1 MCPSDPT
8 HPTVIT
14 VHGPR
19 HAEDELRARVAAVLP
34 TSPADLGT
42 PVRIIVPSGGMRNHV
57 LRRLADWFGG
67 AAGVVVQT
75 LFGVA
80 REVVEGRAESLPAGP
95 IAFRVAVRRAL
106 RSTNRLRQ
114 LTDSFSGSD
123 DLVVGA
129 VRDLVDAGIT
139 TDHLDHALEAVD
151 ACSAG
156 DGDRERAVELLRMA
170 AHLAEAEPLLPGQTM
185 AMAARIVSDDPD
197 VLQARSLILHGVAD
211 VTGLAADWL
220 QVLVRRP
227 GASVILDRPMDPSRT
242 DTEDAGTRFLERLQ
256 DRVGF
261 LDPSEA
267 RASRPPPA
275 ALELEVASDAEDEA
289 WAVVARLRG
298 AIEAGMPPESCAVV
312 VPHGDDAVPVF
323 TALEAAGVPWSCE
336 GITAPAPLGERSPW
350 ILGAWLRDGAGTP
363 VEQWLGLFA
372 GAIGSR
378 RQLLALRT
386 LGVRTVADL
395 IALSPTEVP
404 PEGVTLPWGRTEAE
418 DDDSPAEESR
428 VPAVVVL
435 SAGEVA
441 RHQGAILEGWPDAEE
456 PDGWGAH
463 LRRLAEALA
472 SMGAE
477 GAARELRDVAA
488 ECVRALTVFSTV
500 TRADLVD
507 AVVRCLRERAVR
519 RPGGAGG
526 GVQVLTL
533 MESRGRAHALVC
545 SVGLCRGAVPRSVA
559 EDPLLSEPVRMALAA
574 VLPEIPVKGRSADEQ
589 RYLFAQLCASAERVA
604 LSWPRSSG
612 GRPTARSAF
621 VARLERAGRCRQHEV
636 KPTRSDLDMAASMTV
651 DHGPSAVADAVA
663 AMAERGPERTVF
675 AIAVGRPEAIG
686 SARAAV
692 VRSLEASAERMGPG
706 PWSGFLAVA
715 PFPADDLW
723 VTFVEAF
730 ARCPLQTFIT
740 RKLGVGPM
748 PDPRFAL
755 PDLAPL
761 LVGRVV
767 HGVLQAVVDEARGE
781 RIDSLG
787 RAVTAPG
794 MMVSRPDDAWID
806 DRLEGLARSVLAREG
821 LGRSGLGALLV
832 ARARPYVDTALDLE
846 WSDGPLEGVLAA
858 EVQGEVS
865 LPDDGPVVRFRADRV
880 DRPAIE
886 SFRIIDYKTAKP
898 FADYAKEETR
908 RGHLA
913 RRIATGQLLQAAA
926 YALAVRAHH
935 VEGAYRYLDPRPVRW
950 SEARSPAVAAADVD
964 LVDAFRAAVDV
975 VADALGQ
982 RVVPAH
988 METAGGDEGVCGYCP
1003 VRDACRRD
1011 DTASRRRLRRWLE
1024 SSPVDPTPAERAVR
1038 RVLEMGDSG

>member
-1 MCPSDPT
+1 
-8 HPTVIT
+8 
-14 VHGPR
+14 
-19 HAEDELRARVAAVLP
+19 
-34 TSPADLGT
+34 
-42 PVRIIVPSGGMRNHV
+42 
-57 LRRLADWFGG
+57 
-67 AAGVVVQT
+67 
-75 LFGVA
+75 
-80 REVVEGRAESLPAGP
+80 
-95 IAFRVAVRRAL
+95 
-106 RSTNRLRQ
+106 
-114 LTDSFSGSD
+114 
-123 DLVVGA
+123 
-129 VRDLVDAGIT
+129 
-139 TDHLDHALEAVD
+139 
-151 ACSAG
+151 
-156 DGDRERAVELLRMA
+156 
-170 AHLAEAEPLLPGQTM
+170 
-185 AMAARIVSDDPD
+185 
-197 VLQARSLILHGVAD
+197 
-211 VTGLAADWL
+211 
-220 QVLVRRP
+220 
-227 GASVILDRPMDPSRT
+227 
-242 DTEDAGTRFLERLQ
+242 
-256 DRVGF
+256 
-261 LDPSEA
+261 
-267 RASRPPPA
+267 
-275 ALELEVASDAEDEA
+275 
-289 WAVVARLRG
+289 
-298 AIEAGMPPESCAVV
+298 
-312 VPHGDDAVPVF
+312 
-323 TALEAAGVPWSCE
+323 
-336 GITAPAPLGERSPW
+336 
-350 ILGAWLRDGAGTP
+350 
-363 VEQWLGLFA
+363 
-372 GAIGSR
+372 
-378 RQLLALRT
+378 
-386 LGVRTVADL
+386 
-395 IALSPTEVP
+395 
-404 PEGVTLPWGRTEAE
+404 
-418 DDDSPAEESR
+418 
-428 VPAVVVL
+428 
-435 SAGEVA
+435 
-441 RHQGAILEGWPDAEE
+441 
-456 PDGWGAH
+456 
-463 LRRLAEALA
+463 
-472 SMGAE
+472 
-477 GAARELRDVAA
+477 
-488 ECVRALTVFSTV
+488 
-500 TRADLVD
+500 
-507 AVVRCLRERAVR
+507 
-519 RPGGAGG
+519 
-526 GVQVLTL
+526 
-533 MESRGRAHALVC
+533 
-545 SVGLCRGAVPRSVA
+545 
-559 EDPLLSEPVRMALAA
+559 
-574 VLPEIPVKGRSADEQ
+574 
-589 RYLFAQLCASAERVA
+589 
-604 LSWPRSSG
+604 
-612 GRPTARSAF
+612 
-621 VARLERAGRCRQHEV
+621 
-636 KPTRSDLDMAASMTV
+636 V

-663 AMAERGPERTVF
+663 AMAEHGPERTVF